1 MVSANA
7 EDLSPDW
14 ILCRPQEATSR
25 CDPTGLGRVLDTEM
39 ADSAYESLCKLY
51 VGMTRAIRR
60 LVLVTTELSAT
71 TRSNWGT
78 DELHGKYDCAML
90 VEAILEKT
98 GFSAHDL
105 ALPGARP
112 ARLRWRNGTS
122 KWLSAV
128 QPVDNPSASLRALP
142 SLTAPRRLERL
153 RPSQADQSF
162 SGPWQP
168 ARDANAGREFGTRVH
183 ALLEHLKWDRTA
195 FDHHLAEAKAAAGG
209 EPDVLEAIATIE
221 RCLAQPA
228 VTALLQRP
236 SADAEL

>member
-1 MVSANA
+1 
-7 EDLSPDW
+7 
-14 ILCRPQEATSR
+14 
-25 CDPTGLGRVLDTEM
+25 
-39 ADSAYESLCKLY
+39 
-51 VGMTRAIRR
+51 
-60 LVLVTTELSAT
+60 
-71 TRSNWGT
+71 
-78 DELHGKYDCAML
+78 ML

-221 RCLAQPA
+221 HCLAQPA

-236 SADAEL
+236 SADAELWLEQPALLLHEGKMISAMFDRVQIIPGRAAVIIDYKTNLGAPADLRDHYRQQMRFYRASVAQLCQLPEASVRCVLIHVRTGTLVEV